1 MPVAE
6 GQDTAADRL
15 KPEAWDLSVG
25 ALGVEAS
32 DDVNGMM
39 ALDNSAAAFDAN
51 SEDSTCD
58 PDGARGGD
66 DAAPASDVPEAGK
79 AEDDD
84 SELPDT
90 GSTPDLQA
98 KGTAKCRAGRRR
110 TSK

>member
-1 MPVAE
+1 MPGAE
-6 GQDTAADRL
+6 GQVTAAERL

-32 DDVNGMM
+32 VDANCMM
-39 ALDNSAAAFDAN
+39 ALDTSAAAFDAN

-66 DAAPASDVPEAGK
+66 DAAPADDGPEARK

-84 SELPDT
+84 SEIPNT
-90 GSTPDLQA
+90 GSTPDFQA